1 MMTFKMTVDG
11 RTYLDD
17 FEVRTVL
24 NVAVEVNDPVEP
36 DGKIVTLRFCVDR
49 VEVESGF
56 KE

>member
-1 MMTFKMTVDG
+1 MMTFKMTEDG

-49 VEVESGF
+49 VEAESGF